1 MKAILL
7 MFHVEAGTAYAIES
21 LCKTFIDMAK
31 ELVNIDDIHI
41 SFTKVVE
48 SKRTY
53 SYEHTKNVIAFDPAT
68 KNRQQLDFIKN
79 YIYKNNISV
88 VFGFDQP
95 VWQLSYR
102 YIRSGGVRTIISYQG
117 APMSSINSGVKL
129 LIKKLQVALT
139 LTSPDHYIF
148 ESVAMAETAFKGRG
162 VPINK
167 VSIVPLGVNISKF
180 TPVSDDLSYAYRV
193 FEIPESQKII
203 YYSGHME
210 KRKGVSVLL
219 EAAKYLYEEKGRR
232 DFHFLIL
239 GNKNEEEIPLLE
251 IIKGSRALEH
261 VTFGGYR
268 NDVHKILP
276 CCYLGA
282 IASIGWDSFTMSS
295 LEISSCGLPLLV
307 SKLQGLVETIDEG
320 KTGYSFEP
328 GNYKRLASYIIMLL
342 DDYDMRMNMGKL
354 AVQRTRSKFTRE
366 HQIERLVNIVSAVVN
381 KQSH

>member
-31 ELVNIDDIHI
+31 ELVHVDDIHI

-48 SKRTY
+48 GKRTY
-53 SYEHTKNVIAFDPAT
+53 SYELTKNVIAFDPAT

-95 VWQLSYR
+95 VRRLSYK
-102 YIRSGGVRTIISYQG
+102 YIRSGGVKTIISYQG

-129 LIKKLQVALT
+129 LLKKLQVALT
-139 LTSPDHYIF
+139 PTSPDHYIF
-148 ESVAMAETAFKGRG
+148 ESTAMAETAFKGRG
-162 VPINK
+162 VPKNK
-167 VSIVPLGVNISKF
+167 ISIVPLGVDISKF
-180 TPVSDDLSYAYRV
+180 SPISEGLDYAYRV
-193 FEIPESQKII
+193 FKIPESKKII

-239 GNKNEEEIPLLE
+239 GNKNGEEVSLLE
-251 IIKGSRALEH
+251 TLKGSKVLEH

-268 NDVHKILP
+268 DDVHKILP

-295 LEISSCGLPLLV
+295 LEISACGLPLLV
-307 SKLQGLVETIDEG
+307 SRLQGLTETIDENI
-320 KTGYSFEP
+320 TGFSFEP
-328 GNYKRLASYIIMLL
+328 GNYSALASNIMLL
-342 DDYDMRMNMGKL
+342 LDDEGMRKRMGESS
-354 AVQRTRSKFTRE
+354 VQRIKVGFTLD
-366 HQIERLVNIVSAVVN
+366 HQIKRLVDVVN
-381 KQSH
+381 KVLKYK